1 MDVALIEV
9 QPNYFA
15 LLCSNMS
22 FCFVLF
28 IQLVIMFIQEEAL
41 VTVS

>member
-1 MDVALIEV
+1 MDVAFIEV

-22 FCFVLF
+22 FCCFVLF
-28 IQLVIMFIQEEAL
+28 IQLVIKFIETEAI
-41 VTVS
+41 S